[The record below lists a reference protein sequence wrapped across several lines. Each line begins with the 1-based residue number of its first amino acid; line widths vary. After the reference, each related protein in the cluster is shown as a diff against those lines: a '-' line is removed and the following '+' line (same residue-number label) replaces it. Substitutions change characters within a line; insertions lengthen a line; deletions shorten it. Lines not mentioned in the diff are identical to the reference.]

1 MSKEKI
7 KDESVEIEEKPKA
20 KKALDLSKKEAAIRE
35 SKMPE
40 DQKNAL
46 LKKIGL
52 SAEKEAEGVEFAVYA
67 KIRKISKEQIKA
79 MSVYPAAKKIR
90 LATFKEWDEIFKNF

>member
-1 MSKEKI
+1 MSKEKAF
-7 KDESVEIEEKPKA
+7 DV
-20 KKALDLSKKEAAIRE
+20 SKKEAAIKA
-35 SKMPE
+35 SAMPQ
-40 DQKNAL
+40 DQKDAL

-52 SAEKEAEGVEFAVYA
+52 SADKVEQGVDFAVYA